1 MKRKIILA
9 SASPRRREILE
20 QIGLTFEVMPSRKE
34 EVLTKSLPWEMVE
47 ELSCQ
52 KAEEIVE
59 QLSFD
64 DSEEETVVIGADTL
78 VAYENQ
84 MLGKPKTEEEA
95 LQMLSMLQGNTH
107 QVYTG
112 VTLYIRYGKTE
123 KEITFHEKTDVIL
136 YPISKSQLEEYITTG
151 EPMDKAGAYA
161 IQGRFARYIKEIHG
175 EYNTVVGFPIARI
188 MQELTKLEE
197 EIGIME

>member
-20 QIGLTFEVMPSRKE
+20 QIGLTFEVMPSQKE

-59 QLSFD
+59 KLSLTET
-64 DSEEETVVIGADTL
+64 EEEVVVIGADTL

-95 LQMLSMLQGNTH
+95 LRMLSLLQDNKH

-112 VTLYIRYGKTE
+112 VTLYVHYKTGA
-123 KEITFHEKTDVIL
+123 KRATFHEKTDVIL
-136 YPISKSQLEEYITTG
+136 YPISKAQLEEYVATK

-197 EIGIME
+197 EIGI